1 MIDCWSGRVHYCAGL
16 TLCGSVGRRFRG
28 ASVGE
33 PGQRRLEEVFVFGFS
48 DGILLN
54 NTLLL

>member
-1 MIDCWSGRVHYCAGL
+1 MR
-16 TLCGSVGRRFRG
+16 LCGSALPGSLRRR
-28 ASVGE
+28 AL
-33 PGQRRLEEVFVFGFS
+33 GQRRLEEVFVFGFS